1 MVMLPANS
9 QQEHKNP
16 NDVFRK
22 LGDNNMTFADQQRYI
37 AVQKAKI
44 HTQRQFIHLLEN
56 QGEDAEIVQVER
68 DTLGSMVRTLNSASS
83 HLQSLMKKA
92 G

>member
-1 MVMLPANS
+1 MLNS
-9 QQEHKNP
+9 YSEFMAKS
-16 NDVFRK
+16 
-22 LGDNNMTFADQQRYI
+22 ADQTGT
-37 AVQKAKI
+37 A
-44 HTQRQFIHLLEN
+44 EN
-56 QGEDAEIVQVER
+56 EHPMLTSYPVACPHENCGWTGNLIPSHFREGEDAEIVQVER